1 VPHRIPPVGSPG
13 QWAGLELRHL
23 LALKA
28 VAEHGSFHRAAA
40 ALDYT
45 QSGISHQ
52 IAALER
58 IVGERLLVRP
68 GGSRP
73 VRLTEVGER
82 LLDHGRAVLEQLD
95 AAQADVAALR
105 AGAAGRLRVG
115 AFQSV
120 GARVL
125 PPLMSRLSRERP
137 GLRID
142 LTQTTS
148 DPELFELLADG
159 RLDVTF
165 AMLPAPEGPFRVR
178 ELFADRFVILAAAN
192 SEVAGR
198 GRRLSLAELAELPLI
213 AAHACRY
220 TSGLETQL
228 RERGFEPNVV
238 QRSDDNGTVLG
249 LVAAGAGF
257 AFVPQLVA
265 DTGNGHLAVLEVDE
279 PLPPRRIALATRRDR
294 HAPAA
299 LETFIDEVAATC
311 AGLGLTA

>member
-1 VPHRIPPVGSPG
+1 MTGDRRLLAV

-28 VAEHGSFHRAAA
+28 IAEHGSFHRAAA

-58 IVGERLLVRP
+58 IVGERLLERP

-73 VRLTEVGER
+73 VQLTAVGER
-82 LLDHGRAVLEQLD
+82 VLALALRVLNQID
-95 AAQADVAALR
+95 AAQADVGALR

-120 GARVL
+120 GGRLL
-125 PPLMSRLSRERP
+125 PPLISRLARTRP
-137 GLRID
+137 GLQIE

-148 DPELFELLADG
+148 DPELFDLLERG

-165 AMLPAPEGPFRVR
+165 AMLPAPEGPFVVQ
-178 ELFADRFVILAAAN
+178 ELFADRFIVLAAAI
-192 SEVAGR
+192 SDVAVR
-198 GRRLSLAELAELPLI
+198 GRPIALPELAELPLI

-220 TSGLETQL
+220 TSRFETLL
-228 RERGFEPNVV
+228 RERGFEPNIVH
-238 QRSDDNGTVLG
+238 RSDDNATVRG
-249 LVAAGAGF
+249 LVVAGVGV
-257 AFVPQLVA
+257 AFVPRLMA
-265 DTGNGHLAVLEVDE
+265 EPLDGELTVLEIAD
-279 PLPPRRIALATRRDR
+279 PLPPRRIALARRRDR
-294 HAPAA
+294 DTPAP
-299 LETFIDEVAATC
+299 LSTFVEEVTMTC
-311 AGLGLTA
+311 EELGLTA